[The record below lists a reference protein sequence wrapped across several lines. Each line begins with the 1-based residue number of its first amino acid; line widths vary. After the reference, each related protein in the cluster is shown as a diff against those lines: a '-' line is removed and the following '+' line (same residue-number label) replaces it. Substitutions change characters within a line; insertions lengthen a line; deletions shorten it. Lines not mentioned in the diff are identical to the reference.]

1 MIEGICQRRKWRRK
15 ASKGERIP
23 WDSADKAVVRDPEH
37 AKARLLCAQCPALEA
52 CEAYLADKERA
63 GVSVAGVVAGRYCD
77 LAAARASLL
86 PPKVLP
92 RPEVAEQQ
100 SHCRGCGALM
110 WPQCTPPE
118 RVATSAAPQH
128 QGEGL
133 CDACWPQMHRF
144 HKHIEEE

>member
-1 MIEGICQRRKWRRK
+1 MIQGTCQRRKWRRK
-15 ASKGERIP
+15 ANQGERIP
-23 WDSADKAVVRDPEH
+23 WDSADKVVIRDPEH
-37 AKARLLCAQCPALEA
+37 AKARLLCASCPALEA
-52 CEAYLADKERA
+52 CENYLADKERA

-77 LAAARASLL
+77 LPAARASLL

-110 WPQCTPPE
+110 WPQCTPPA
-118 RVATSAAPQH
+118 RVAASEAPQH

-133 CDACWPQMHRF
+133 CENCYPHLSRTNRNTR
-144 HKHIEEE
+144 